1 MYLTED
7 STQLHT
13 IHEDHSLSLV
23 STSENVPQ
31 KPGNMMNS
39 SNAFATSLSFM
50 VPVSTKGSLVW
61 LEQRPA
67 WQVFFD
73 PLYAGVLA
81 AVCAIYFVVTGV
93 QSWTTLYM
101 QQVLH
106 APMPFIVTSFA
117 TVAAT
122 SPLMGVIVGGIVT
135 DKVGGYQTMKALK
148 RTVGTISLTSFCAAA
163 VAAGAAFNHEKISFI
178 VMIWIALFLGA
189 MCMPALIGIMFS
201 CVPPDHRTTSS
212 SVILVTTNCLGFAL
226 GAWLPGFVMS
236 FTSIATGYS
245 VVLLWASL
253 GCLATTIAGIRVFC
267 STSGCKGTDS
277 LSVPSID
284 DSDLGIVPQ
293 PDDSE
298 AQWCSSESISN
309 ETLSVTST

>member
-1 MYLTED
+1 MYLTEE
-7 STQLHT
+7 STQLKT
-13 IHEDHSLSLV
+13 IHEDLSLSLV
-23 STSENVPQ
+23 STSENAPQ
-31 KPGNMMNS
+31 RPANMKNS
-39 SNAFATSLSFM
+39 SNVFATSISFLA
-50 VPVSTKGSLVW
+50 PVSTTGPLVW
-61 LEQRPA
+61 VEQRPA
-67 WQVFFD
+67 CQVFFD

-122 SPLMGVIVGGIVT
+122 SPLLGVIVGGIVT

-163 VAAGAAFNHEKISFI
+163 VATGAAFNQEKISFI
-178 VMIWIALFLGA
+178 IMIWIALFLGA

-212 SVILVTTNCLGFAL
+212 SVILVTTNLLGFAL

-236 FTSIATGYS
+236 FTSIAIGYS
-245 VVLLWASL
+245 VVLLWTSF
-253 GCLATTIAGIRVFC
+253 GCLAITTASVRVYC
-267 STSGCKGTDS
+267 SARSSQGTDDSTSC
-277 LSVPSID
+277 VPH
-284 DSDLGIVPQ
+284 

-298 AQWCSSESISN
+298 AQQCYSEPISN
-309 ETLSVTST
+309 ETLSVTSS